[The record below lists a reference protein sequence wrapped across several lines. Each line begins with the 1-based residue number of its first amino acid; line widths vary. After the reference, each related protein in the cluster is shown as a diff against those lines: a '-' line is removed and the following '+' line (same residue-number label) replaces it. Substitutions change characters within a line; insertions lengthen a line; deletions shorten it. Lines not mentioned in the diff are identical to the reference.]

1 MVPFWSPLAQLSPDF
16 REKNVTKTR
25 CGGHPWILEP
35 PGMAFESP
43 GSILEPPGSILEPPG
58 SILEPPEPSFG
69 APRPLFW
76 SLRDRFSTALSE
88 SPPPKK
94 SREFRASNCGIRSRK
109 NFARVP
115 CLKLWNSESS
125 KFRASSVPQIVEFG
139 VVKISREFRASNEAF
154 QSRPPSIGLGTHFP

>member
-1 MVPFWSPLAQLSPDF
+1 MSKKHDLGKAGDFLAVFPKNEVKMAPFWSPLAQLSPDF

-25 CGGHPWILEP
+25 FGGHPWILEP
-35 PGMAFESP
+35 PGVDFESP

-94 SREFRASNCGIRSRK
+94 ITG
-109 NFARVP
+109 VP
-115 CLKLWNSESS
+115 CLKLWNSES
-125 KFRASSVPQIVEFG
+125 
-139 VVKISREFRASNEAF
+139 
-154 QSRPPSIGLGTHFP
+154 